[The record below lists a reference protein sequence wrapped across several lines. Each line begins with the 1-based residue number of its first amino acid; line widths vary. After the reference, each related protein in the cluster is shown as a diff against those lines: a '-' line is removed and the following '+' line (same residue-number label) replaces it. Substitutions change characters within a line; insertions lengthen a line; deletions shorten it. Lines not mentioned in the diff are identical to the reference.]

1 MNLCG
6 TPLDILIASV
16 LATTIR
22 VATPLTLGAMGGL
35 FCERSG
41 VVNIAI
47 EGMMLIGAFSA
58 YVVGALTGSL
68 WLGLL
73 GAILAAALMGLLHA
87 VLSVTFKVDQ
97 IISGTVINI
106 LAFGFTGFFYD
117 QFFNRNA
124 PSAGKLPTLSI
135 PFLSDIPVWGRLF
148 QHQPVVWS
156 ALLMVAVAHFV
167 FFFTPWG
174 LRTRA
179 VGEHPRAADTVGIN
193 VFFMRYANVIIG
205 AGIAG
210 LGGAYFT
217 AEVSGFSPG
226 VTGGRGFIA
235 LAALIFGNWKPINAL
250 GATLLFGFTQSLQ
263 INIQQCVSAS
273 GTSASDLP
281 FFFLPQIV
289 GLLPYVATII
299 VLAGFVGRSSPPAAV
314 GVPYDK

>member
-1 MNLCG
+1 MNICG
-6 TPLDILIASV
+6 VAIDILIASV

-22 VATPLTLGAMGGL
+22 VATPLTLGAISGL

-47 EGMMLIGAFSA
+47 EGMMLTGAFSA

-73 GAILAAALMGLLHA
+73 GAILAASMMGLLHA
-87 VLSVTFKVDQ
+87 LLSVTFKVDQ

-106 LAFGFTGFFYD
+106 LSFGLTGFFYD

-124 PSAGKLPTLSI
+124 PGAGKLPTISI
-135 PFLSDIPVWGRLF
+135 PLLSDIPVFGRLF
-148 QHQPVVWS
+148 QHQPVVWI
-156 ALLMVAVAHFV
+156 ALLMVAIAHFV

-193 VFFMRYANVIIG
+193 VFFMRYANVTIG

-210 LGGAYFT
+210 LGGAYFI
-217 AEVSGFSPG
+217 AELSNFSPG

-235 LAALIFGNWKPINAL
+235 LAALIFGNWKPLNAW
-250 GATLLFGFTQSLQ
+250 GATLLFGFTQAIQ
-263 INIQQCVSAS
+263 INIQQCVSTA
-273 GTSASDLP
+273 GTGDLP

-289 GLLPYVATII
+289 GLLPYIVTII

>member
-1 MNLCG
+1 MNICG
-6 TPLDILIASV
+6 VAIDILIASV

-22 VATPLTLGAMGGL
+22 VATPLTLGALGGL
-35 FCERSG
+35 FCERAG

-47 EGMMLIGAFSA
+47 EGMMLMGAFSA
-58 YVVGALTGSL
+58 YVVGVLTGSL

-73 GAILAAALMGLLHA
+73 GAILAAMMMGLLHA
-87 VLSVTFKVDQ
+87 LLSVTFKVDQ

-106 LAFGFTGFFYD
+106 LAFGLTGFFYD

-124 PSAGKLPTLSI
+124 PTAGKLPTMSI
-135 PFLSDIPVWGRLF
+135 PFLSDIPVFGRLF

-156 ALLMVAVAHFV
+156 ALLLVAIAHFV
-167 FFFTPWG
+167 LFFTPWG

-210 LGGAYFT
+210 LGGAYFI
-217 AEVSGFSPG
+217 AELSSFSPG

-235 LAALIFGNWKPINAL
+235 LAALIFGNWKPVNAWA
-250 GATLLFGFTQSLQ
+250 ATLLFGLTQAIQ

-273 GTSASDLP
+273 GTSDLP

-289 GLLPYVATII
+289 GLLPYIVTII